1 MLRTSE
7 PPHWGHE
14 QILAGFGSMNIA
26 DKTVLVT
33 GSTDGVGRHVA
44 RRLADQGARVLIH
57 GRDRTRGEQLLNEIR
72 AAKRGSAVFLPAD
85 LSSLAEV
92 RRLAGTVRQECER
105 LDILINN
112 AGIGSGGSA
121 GKREVSQDGHE
132 LRFAVNYLAG
142 FLLTRV
148 LLPLLTRGKPA
159 RIVNVASLG
168 QHPIDFDDVM
178 LTRGYSGSRAYAQS
192 KLAQIMFTF
201 DLARELDPATATAN
215 CLHPA
220 TYMATTMVR
229 QSRVTP
235 ISTVEEGAE
244 AILNLA
250 LSKEL
255 EGHSGEFYNGLRLS
269 RANTQAYDHRA
280 RERLRALS
288 MRLTG
293 LA

>member
-1 MLRTSE
+1 
-7 PPHWGHE
+7 
-14 QILAGFGSMNIA
+14 MNIE

-33 GSTDGVGRHVA
+33 GSTDGVGRLVA

-57 GRDRTRGEQLLNEIR
+57 GRNRARGEQLLKEIR
-72 AAKRGSAVFLPAD
+72 AAKRGSAAFLPAD
-85 LSSLAEV
+85 FSSLAEV
-92 RRLAGTVRQECER
+92 RRLAGAVHRECDR

-148 LLPLLTRGKPA
+148 LLPLLMLAKPA
-159 RIVNVASLG
+159 RIVNVSSLG

-201 DLARELDPATATAN
+201 DLAQELEASNVTAN

-220 TYMATTMVR
+220 TYMNTTMVR
-229 QSRVTP
+229 QAGVTP
-235 ISTVEEGAE
+235 ISTTDEGAT

-250 LSKEL
+250 VAAPLDRQT
-255 EGHSGEFYNGLRLS
+255 GLFFDGLNPS
-269 RANTQAYDHRA
+269 RANPQAYDLQA
-280 RERLRALS
+280 REQLRALS
-288 MRLTG
+288 LKLTG